1 MELEPDFVVSSEM
14 SREAE
19 RTFRRFA
26 ELSDKSFEDE
36 MKNQGALFVID
47 AIKVTPPFHQGAGQ
61 GISAAKKAGEKTI
74 GRNMDKIFV
83 GVELVGSRKITHLFG
98 KPHPSAP
105 WIVPAPEKYPD
116 VAGLYAQEKAAA
128 KQRARNGIRFGGPPK
143 TVDRRKV
150 KKIYREEIR
159 KVGWLGGGWN
169 HAAGMLGAWAKV
181 PGFVKRHVTSPGE
194 VIIDFKST
202 SLRIV
207 LINQVKYADY
217 VGGLQKRVT
226 FAMRKRIDSM
236 RRQIPYL
243 IRAARRKS

>member
-1 MELEPDFVVSSEM
+1 MELEPDFVVSSDM
-14 SREAE
+14 SREFE

-36 MKNQGALFVID
+36 LKNQAGLFVID
-47 AIKVTPPFHQGAGQ
+47 AIKVTPPFHQGRGQ
-61 GISAAKKAGEKTI
+61 GVTAAKHAGEDAI
-74 GRNMDKIFV
+74 SRRLGRIFV

-98 KPHPSAP
+98 KPHPNAP
-105 WIVPAPEKYPD
+105 WIVPAPEKHPD
-116 VAGLYAQEKAAA
+116 VEGIYAAEKA
-128 KQRARNGIRFGGPPK
+128 KARHRGRMRFIGPPL

-150 KKIYREEIR
+150 TKVYRSEIK
-159 KVGWLGGGWN
+159 KVGWLAGGW
-169 HAAGMLGAWAKV
+169 HEAANRLGVGAKV
-181 PGFVKRHVTSPGE
+181 PAFVRRHSSAPGQ
-194 VIIDFKST
+194 VIIDFKPT

-243 IRAARRKS
+243 IRAARRRS